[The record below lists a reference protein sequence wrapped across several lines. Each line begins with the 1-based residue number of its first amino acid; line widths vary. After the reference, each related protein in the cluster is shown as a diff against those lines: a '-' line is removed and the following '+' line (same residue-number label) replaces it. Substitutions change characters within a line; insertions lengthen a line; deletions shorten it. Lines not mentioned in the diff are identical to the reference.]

1 MKAAVFS
8 DTHSCVSLMLEAVR
22 KTHPDILI
30 HLGDYERD
38 ADELRKEFP
47 EIPLFSVCGNCDIC
61 HSSPEVDIVPIG
73 PVKAF
78 ITHGHLYSV
87 SWGSLDSLVYA
98 AMEKDCKI
106 AMFGHTHSPENCEIG
121 GVKVLNPGSSGKGRT
136 PTYAVVEV
144 MENGGIAAEIR
155 EL

>member
-1 MKAAVFS
+1 
-8 DTHSCVSLMLEAVR
+8 
-22 KTHPDILI
+22 
-30 HLGDYERD
+30 
-38 ADELRKEFP
+38 
-47 EIPLFSVCGNCDIC
+47 
-61 HSSPEVDIVPIG
+61 
-73 PVKAF
+73 
-78 ITHGHLYSV
+78 
-87 SWGSLDSLVYA
+87 
-98 AMEKDCKI
+98 MEKDCKI